1 LQPSLPSLS
10 GGVVFG
16 GTRQLEVDMRVL
28 KLIPRFIQV
37 SFQEEAACRSNF
49 FISVFSSLLNL
60 TTGVLGIYVLYG
72 QIETIRGWNINSTL
86 ALLGVYLIVTA
97 LRGLFIGPG
106 LEALAGMDGEIW
118 AGKFDF
124 VLLRPLN
131 TQAFVSLRKWKLYSL
146 FDLVLG
152 LGVFV
157 LAVVNLRAELS
168 IWQVVSF
175 MAALASGLTILYAI
189 LLIFSAL
196 VFWSPG
202 ILFTWIFDG
211 LYQMSRYPM
220 GMYPGWLRLVLTWIV
235 PVGMITTV
243 PAEALTGSLNAWMLA
258 ASMGLAGLLLF
269 SGSLLFKNGLRRYAS
284 ASS

>member
-1 LQPSLPSLS
+1 
-10 GGVVFG
+10 
-16 GTRQLEVDMRVL
+16 MRVL

-37 SFQEEAACRSNF
+37 SFQEEAAYRSNF
-49 FISVFSSLLNL
+49 FISILSSILNL
-60 TTGVLGIYVLYG
+60 VTGILGIAILFG
-72 QIETIRGWNINSTL
+72 QIKAVNGWGVFETM
-86 ALLGVYLIVTA
+86 ALLGVYLIVAA

-131 TQAFVSLRKWKLYSL
+131 TQTFVSLRKWRLFSL
-146 FDLVLG
+146 FDLL
-152 LGVFV
+152 LGVGV
-157 LAVVNLRAELS
+157 LVMAAVNLPGGLS
-168 IWQVVSF
+168 FVNVAGF
-175 MAALASGLTILYAI
+175 LLALVSGLSILYAI

-202 ILFTWIFDG
+202 VLFTWIFDG
-211 LYQMSRYPM
+211 LFQMSRYPM
-220 GMYPGWLRLVLTWIV
+220 GMYPGWLKMALTWIV

-243 PAEALTGSLNAWMLA
+243 PAEALTGMLNPWMLA
-258 ASMGLAGLLLF
+258 ASMVLAAILLTAGTLLF
-269 SGSLLFKNGLRRYAS
+269 RVGLRRYAS

>member
-1 LQPSLPSLS
+1 
-10 GGVVFG
+10 
-16 GTRQLEVDMRVL
+16 MRIL
-28 KLIPRFIQV
+28 RLIPRFIQV
-37 SFQEEAACRSNF
+37 SFQEEAAYRSNF
-49 FISVFSSLLNL
+49 FIGLFSSILNL
-60 TTGVLGIYVLYG
+60 VTGVLGIIILFG
-72 QIETIRGWNINSTL
+72 QIESIQGWSLSATL

-131 TQAFVSLRKWKLYSL
+131 TQALVSLRKWRLYSL
-146 FDLVLG
+146 FDLLLG
-152 LGVFV
+152 LGVFIT
-157 LAVVNLRAELS
+157 AVVNMHASLS
-168 IWQVVSF
+168 TWQIVSF
-175 MAALASGLTILYAI
+175 VVALFSGLTILYAI

-211 LYQMSRYPM
+211 LFQMARYPM
-220 GMYPGWLRLVLTWIV
+220 GMYPGWLRMVLTWVV
-235 PVGMITTV
+235 PVGMITTI
-243 PAEALTGSLNAWMLA
+243 PAEALTGSLNSGMLA
-258 ASMGLAGLLLF
+258 ASIGLATVLLIAGSVLF
-269 SGSLLFKNGLRRYAS
+269 RIGLRRYSS

>member
-1 LQPSLPSLS
+1 
-10 GGVVFG
+10 
-16 GTRQLEVDMRVL
+16 
-28 KLIPRFIQV
+28 
-37 SFQEEAACRSNF
+37 
-49 FISVFSSLLNL
+49 
-60 TTGVLGIYVLYG
+60 
-72 QIETIRGWNINSTL
+72 
-86 ALLGVYLIVTA
+86 
-97 LRGLFIGPG
+97 

-131 TQAFVSLRKWKLYSL
+131 TQALVSLRKWKLYSL

-152 LGVFV
+152 LAVFAM
-157 LAVVNLRAELS
+157 AVVNLRAELT
-168 IWQVVSF
+168 IWQVASF
-175 MAALASGLTILYAI
+175 LVALASGLTILYAI

-211 LYQMSRYPM
+211 LFQMARYPM
-220 GMYPGWLRLVLTWIV
+220 GMYPGWLRLVLTWVV

-258 ASMGLAGLLLF
+258 ASIGLAVLLLLA
-269 SGSLLFKNGLRRYAS
+269 GSQLFKIGLRQYAS

>member
-1 LQPSLPSLS
+1 
-10 GGVVFG
+10 
-16 GTRQLEVDMRVL
+16 MRIL

-37 SFQEEAACRSNF
+37 SFQEEAAYRSNF
-49 FISVFSSLLNL
+49 FISLFSSILNL
-60 TTGVLGIYVLYG
+60 VTGVLGILVLFG
-72 QIETIRGWNINSTL
+72 QIETIYGWNFNSTL

-131 TQAFVSLRKWKLYSL
+131 TQALVSLRKWKLYSL

-152 LGVFV
+152 LAVFAM
-157 LAVVNLRAELS
+157 AVVNLRAELT
-168 IWQVVSF
+168 IWQVASF
-175 MAALASGLTILYAI
+175 LVALASGLTILYAI

-211 LYQMSRYPM
+211 LFQMARYPM
-220 GMYPGWLRLVLTWIV
+220 GMYPGWLRLVLTWVV

-258 ASMGLAGLLLF
+258 ASIGLAVLLLLA
-269 SGSLLFKNGLRRYAS
+269 GSQLFKIGLRQYAS

>member
-1 LQPSLPSLS
+1 MQ
-10 GGVVFG
+10 
-16 GTRQLEVDMRVL
+16 VL
-28 KLIPRFIQV
+28 KLISRFIQV
-37 SFQEEAACRSNF
+37 SFQEEAAYRSNF
-49 FISVFSSLLNL
+49 FISLFSSLLNL
-60 TTGVLGIYVLYG
+60 GTGVLGIYVLFG
-72 QIETIRGWNINSTL
+72 QITMIRGWNMNSTL

-152 LGVFV
+152 LAVFI
-157 LAVVNLRAELS
+157 LAVVNLRTELS
-168 IWQVVSF
+168 TWQIVSF
-175 MAALASGLTILYAI
+175 VVALGSGLTILYAI

-220 GMYPGWLRLVLTWIV
+220 GMYPGWLRSVLTWIV
-235 PVGMITTV
+235 PVGMITTFPV
-243 PAEALTGSLNAWMLA
+243 EALTGTLNKEMLA
-258 ASMGLAGLLLF
+258 ASLVMAIILFFAGRWLFQIGLQ
-269 SGSLLFKNGLRRYAS
+269 RYTS

>member
-1 LQPSLPSLS
+1 
-10 GGVVFG
+10 
-16 GTRQLEVDMRVL
+16 MRLL

-37 SFQEEAACRSNF
+37 SFLEEAAYRSNF
-49 FISVFSSLLNL
+49 FISIFSSILNL
-60 TTGVLGIYVLYG
+60 VTGVLGIAILYG
-72 QIETIRGWNINSTL
+72 QIQTVNGWGVFETM
-86 ALLGVYLIVTA
+86 ALLGIYLIVSA

-131 TQAFVSLRKWKLYSL
+131 TQAFVSLRKWRLFSL
-146 FDLVLG
+146 FDLLLGIGVLVTAAIN
-152 LGVFV
+152 LGGGVTG
-157 LAVVNLRAELS
+157 VNLMLFLLTL
-168 IWQVVSF
+168 I
-175 MAALASGLTILYAI
+175 SGLTILYAI

-211 LYQMSRYPM
+211 LFQMSRYPM
-220 GMYPGWLRLVLTWIV
+220 GMYPGWLKMALTWIV
-235 PVGMITTV
+235 PVGMITSI
-243 PAEALTGSLNAWMLA
+243 PAEALTGALNPWMAGASLALA
-258 ASMGLAGLLLF
+258 AVLLTA
-269 SGSLLFKNGLRRYAS
+269 GSLLFRTGLRRYAS

>member
-1 LQPSLPSLS
+1 
-10 GGVVFG
+10 
-16 GTRQLEVDMRVL
+16 MRIL
-28 KLIPRFIQV
+28 RLIPRFIQV
-37 SFQEEAACRSNF
+37 SFLEEAAYRSNF
-49 FISVFSSLLNL
+49 FIGLFSSILNL
-60 TTGVLGIYVLYG
+60 VTGILGIMILFG
-72 QIETIRGWNINSTL
+72 QIESIQGWSLSATL

-131 TQAFVSLRKWKLYSL
+131 TQALVSLRKWRLHSL
-146 FDLVLG
+146 FDLLLG
-152 LGVFV
+152 LGVFIT
-157 LAVVNLRAELS
+157 AVINMHASLS
-168 IWQVVSF
+168 AWQVISF
-175 MAALASGLTILYAI
+175 VVALFSGLTILYAI
-189 LLIFSAL
+189 LLIISAL

-211 LYQMSRYPM
+211 LFQMARYPM
-220 GMYPGWLRLVLTWIV
+220 GMYPGWLRMVLTWVV

-243 PAEALTGSLNAWMLA
+243 PAEALTGTLNSGMLA
-258 ASMGLAGLLLF
+258 ASIGLATVLLIAGSVLF
-269 SGSLLFKNGLRRYAS
+269 RIGLRRYSS